1 MSSGSGS
8 GTPATFVDHVHAEA
22 VNRHREVRHPVE
34 PRLLPSPVEVRP
46 PVFNE
51 VRQVSEA
58 DAVVPPSIRHLVR
71 PPGPAEPLP
80 QGPEALLANI
90 DHVRT
95 AIVHHAFPPRPR

>member
-8 GTPATFVDHVHAEA
+8 GPPATFGDPGHAEA
-22 VNRHREVRHPVE
+22 VNRHREVRQPVE

-58 DAVVPPSIRHLVR
+58 DAVVPPSIGHLVR

-80 QGPEALLANI
+80 QVPQDLLVNI
-90 DHVRT
+90 DHVLT
-95 AIVHHAFPPRPR
+95 GTVHQAFRPP